1 MLEWLLFLAITLGG
15 AMVPGANLA
24 IVLRNSLQ
32 GSRRDGLLTV
42 AGLSSALLIHGA
54 LALLGITTLIAR
66 SPALFDAI
74 RWFGAGY
81 LLLLGLWQL
90 FHRAESQSEES
101 TPGRVRSPYLS
112 GLLVSLFN
120 PKILIFFLAIF
131 VQVLHPEQTRAEQ
144 LLYVATPALAE
155 STWFTLLL
163 TLLARPRVRT
173 WLMQVKGRL
182 ERLVG
187 GALIALGIKL
197 GLG

>member
-42 AGLSSALLIHGA
+42 LGLSSALLIHGA
-54 LALLGITTLIAR
+54 LSLLGITTLIAR

-90 FHRAESQSEES
+90 FHRAEQEGEAA
-101 TPGRVRSPYLS
+101 TGGVRSPYLS

-120 PKILIFFLAIF
+120 PKILIFFLAVF
-131 VQVLHPEQTRAEQ
+131 VQVLHPEQPLAEQ
-144 LLYVATPALAE
+144 ILYVATPALAE
-155 STWFTLLL
+155 SAWFTLLL
-163 TLLARPRVRT
+163 TLLARPQVRC